1 MSDGSVRQSD
11 LFARSQIR
19 LVQHVKKRLVP
30 DRSKQIHVVAASA
43 PPAPTGIAPRTA
55 PTKAKATPLPS
66 CSLELP
72 LPIAE
77 AAAAVA
83 VLQQRLA
90 AQRDAS
96 ELRDAVAMLNSERA
110 ELTALVA
117 ETFGGETIQA
127 WVADITTNDH
137 VQ

>member
-1 MSDGSVRQSD
+1 
-11 LFARSQIR
+11 L
-19 LVQHVKKRLVP
+19 
-30 DRSKQIHVVAASA
+30 
-43 PPAPTGIAPRTA
+43 PP
-55 PTKAKATPLPS
+55 
-66 CSLELP
+66 LP

-90 AQRDAS
+90 AAQRDAS
-96 ELRDAVAMLNSERA
+96 ELRDAVAMLNNERA

-127 WVADITTNDH
+127 WLADITTNDH